1 MLQVIAKSAL
11 DLDALGS
18 ARALFRLRQPVDL
31 VYASIYVKGLLLLV
45 PPRTP
50 HNSRYDFIHMRSMLL
65 CVICLLHVY
74 VCYMFLYVI
83 CL

>member
-1 MLQVIAKSAL
+1 MLQAIAKSAL

-31 VYASIYVKGLLLLV
+31 VYASIYVKVLLLLV
-45 PPRTP
+45 PPPR
-50 HNSRYDFIHMRSMLL
+50 SGGYDVYIHTVCYVSSSSALL
-65 CVICLLHVY
+65 LYVY
-74 VCYMFLYVI
+74 VCYMLVYVI